1 VKFGVNEYLRSDK
14 GHNFMNVVD
23 SLRWHHVRSPYNIP
37 NDILVTMTGPQ
48 IAEKLLNAMNSK
60 VLRKIYGPVLANGQQ
75 QNNNRVI
82 VVLVVVMMITII
94 MTGPLE
100 YNFQEWQRH

>member
-1 VKFGVNEYLRSDK
+1 
-14 GHNFMNVVD
+14 MNLVD

-48 IAEKLLNAMNSK
+48 IAEKLLNAMNRK

-75 QNNNRVI
+75 QNRYSHETYNLYKEMELTRNLWI
-82 VVLVVVMMITII
+82 VKASV
-94 MTGPLE
+94 GGSGDE
-100 YNFQEWQRH
+100 DEG